1 MKKNVSIL
9 FFTIVLFGVLF
20 HSCRNKNS
28 TAAPIIG
35 REYDRE
41 FLGMKYKINV
51 VGDTSDYTLAF
62 DSIENS
68 IKMHVDGSNPE
79 STVIQYNTAAGT
91 NGYFEFVD
99 RNRMMGTIVSLASDM
114 SKKANGFWDF
124 TISPAQLA
132 WLPQILS
139 PSPKTPNLDSLMAFT
154 GVSVVLADVMI
165 PGENGGGEVTKIRKI
180 NAKVELDLQ
189 KIGSALVLDR
199 IIEYLKGKSKNISQ
213 ATVRTD
219 VWHSGFGTSVDS
231 LNVLDMTMAG
241 QKTGNMLRVV
251 NRAYA
256 TFDSRNKVTLIDA
269 KTLLPVF
276 NEMYQSYISAK
287 TVVES
292 YVFSEAFMVMG
303 VDGIGKFYE
312 ANAESDIQS
321 LVYFMKSDSERA
333 SASTE
338 NFNKMMVTPSGK

>member
-154 GVSVVLADVMI
+154 GISVVLADVMI

>member
-1 MKKNVSIL
+1 MKKNVAIL
-9 FFTIVLFGVLF
+9 FFAIVLFGIIF
-20 HSCRNKNS
+20 HSCGNKNS
-28 TAAPIIG
+28 TAAPTLG

-68 IKMHVDGSNPE
+68 VKMHVDASNPE
-79 STVIQYNTAAGT
+79 SSVIQYNTSPGT

-99 RNRMMGTIVSLASDM
+99 RNKMMGVIVSLSADM
-114 SKKANGFWDF
+114 CKKSNGNWDF

-139 PSPKTPNLDSLMAFT
+139 PSPKTPNLDSLMAFA
-154 GVSVVLADVMI
+154 GMNVVIVDAFSVE
-165 PGENGGGEVTKIRKI
+165 ENGAYKFSKIRKI
-180 NAKVELDLQ
+180 NPKVELDLQ
-189 KIGSALVLDR
+189 KIGSALVLDK
-199 IIEYLKGKSKNISQ
+199 IIEYLKGKSKHITQ
-213 ATVRTD
+213 ATVKTNS
-219 VWHSGFGTSVDS
+219 WHSGFGTTVDS

-241 QKTGNMLRVV
+241 KKTGNMLRIVD
-251 NRAYA
+251 RSYA
-256 TFDSRNKVTLIDA
+256 TFDSRNKVTLLDP

-276 NEMYQSYISAK
+276 NEMYQSYISAR
-287 TVVES
+287 TIAES

-303 VDGIGKFYE
+303 VEGIGKFYE
-312 ANAESDIQS
+312 ANSESDIQS

-338 NFNKMMVTPSGK
+338 NFNKMMVAPSAE

>member
-1 MKKNVSIL
+1 MSIL

-154 GVSVVLADVMI
+154 GISVVLADVMI

-256 TFDSRNKVTLIDA
+256 TFDSRNKVTLIDP